1 MGSCCITVGD
11 LLCIEFKAFRL
22 GSTQLWQQGLVSH
35 ERAYGFRNMCRVPA
49 KRGGSC
55 RVRPRIPHEI
65 CPSVFKY
72 FLSLYSSQ
80 MVKKAG
86 WVHFYHSF
94 SSRLLVQKIRC
105 PVQVHSAV
113 SSVHCLS
120 YNDRNLRSVKDLFA
134 AAASGAQ
141 SLQTSNG
148 FSGVLHVTQGKE
160 SLLGGLCMAHG
171 RGSISLIWSVVLNST
186 YLIPQEGG
194 DIPHPS
200 PTLWFA
206 WVAWIRLQGEEHP
219 EGGVLPVLC
228 GCHSLLHGLWAC
240 CGPEWSK
247 GLCWWA
253 GAVCEL
259 HCPSCCGQAP
269 PWSPPPYH

>member
-1 MGSCCITVGD
+1 MASCCITVGD

-22 GSTQLWQQGLVSH
+22 GSTQPWQQGLVSH

-49 KRGGSC
+49 KGGGNC
-55 RVRPRIPHEI
+55 RVRPCIPHEI

-105 PVQVHSAV
+105 PVQVHNAV

-171 RGSISLIWSVVLNST
+171 W
-186 YLIPQEGG
+186 
-194 DIPHPS
+194 
-200 PTLWFA
+200 A
-206 WVAWIRLQGEEHP
+206 WVNITD
-219 EGGVLPVLC
+219 VTC
-228 GCHSLLHGLWAC
+228 GAQQHLLD
-240 CGPEWSK
+240 
-247 GLCWWA
+247 
-253 GAVCEL
+253 
-259 HCPSCCGQAP
+259 PSGRRGH
-269 PWSPPPYH
+269 SPPQSYTVICMGALDQTSG